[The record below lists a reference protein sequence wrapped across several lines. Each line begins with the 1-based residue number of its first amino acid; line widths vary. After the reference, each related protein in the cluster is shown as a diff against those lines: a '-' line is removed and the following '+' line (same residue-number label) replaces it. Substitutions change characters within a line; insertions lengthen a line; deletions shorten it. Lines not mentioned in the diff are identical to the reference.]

1 MMCPPERVK
10 MYGTPSRLSARAT
23 TRRPCI
29 GIVLRSELDRF
40 DVGDALAHVLG
51 ELLLDARLDLAD
63 ALARDAE
70 LVPDLLQRHRLL
82 VAHERRQPP
91 LVDDQVFSLERL
103 LERARRLADEAMILL
118 VGDRVGSLLGAG

>member
-23 TRRPCI
+23 TRPPCI
-29 GIVLRSELDRF
+29 GIVLRSELDLF

-70 LVPDLLQRHRLL
+70 LVPDPLQRHRPS
-82 VAHERRQPP
+82 A
-91 LVDDQVFSLERL
+91 RL
-103 LERARRLADEAMILL
+103 GRARPRLEVAKFFPLSVFWNAP
-118 VGDRVGSLLGAG
+118 